1 MKVNKKVLENGF
13 SVISSVDNSNPL
25 ISLQL
30 YVKMGSTREKPSEA
44 GFSHFT
50 EHLVFKSTQKFPEN
64 KIMEQV
70 SFLGGNINAY
80 TEFDTTCFYLT
91 LPSEYLDEGID
102 ILTQIV
108 RYANFSDE
116 EFESERKVVIE
127 EFKQY
132 QDDPE
137 DFFIEEIAKFY
148 FKKNNYRNPIIG
160 NLERLQSCKPDELR
174 SFYKK
179 YYSPSNAFLIV
190 TGDINEK
197 ELDKILEKYFAFWEQ
212 KKIDKLPLMKED
224 FPNMPEFHTWHK
236 DISRDMLAFVLPD
249 LAETDTDANALALA
263 AKNFGIG
270 KNSRLFHRLFQIE
283 KIIDTIKVHSLSGLN
298 SGITIFLVMP
308 KKNADLKR
316 ITEIFIQ
323 ELNLL
328 YHYGLSELEVKE
340 KKRELIH
347 YYRYSY
353 EYVETIATG
362 LGNEEVLSDYTRFLR
377 YEETINKIDKK
388 SVDRAIRR
396 YYKPCSLFIYHL
408 GKENTDK
415 KTFMDLLKK
424 CERKS
429 DRIET
434 KLDFYKTTLPN
445 GMNIIF
451 KRIKGKPTIGIS
463 LSFRVSQLN
472 ETSKNLGI
480 NVSTS
485 SLLLYGNENSSYK
498 QLMNFCTSNG
508 INLGISPGLETTN
521 LRMKC
526 FTDMLP
532 SSLEIISDILQ
543 KPLFPKQHFENLRN
557 TFISGMDRISDFPQY
572 YANHLWRQMF
582 FGKKSN
588 MVSREGMKSTL
599 RALSRKQLI
608 NWYHQHYVPSNMHL
622 AIVGDFDFTQIE
634 AICEQLFS
642 NMENKDYKSEQK
654 IILTPS
660 EKKIQHLRKGLN
672 QANINLGGWAGNI
685 TKQADNTAFHVLAN
699 IIGGDSNSLLFEELR
714 EKRGLSYASHFSY
727 TSLMEKSYFELS
739 TLVDKDREDEAMDV
753 IMTILEKVKKKK
765 FSAKELQRT
774 KNYIRGQRLMD
785 EESALS
791 QAQNISIL
799 ESIGLGYKFYLE
811 RDKRL
816 ENVTLDQLQKLAEK
830 YFNEDNYYIH
840 IMN

>member
-1 MKVNKKVLENGF
+1 MKVNKKILENGF

-25 ISLQL
+25 VSLQL
-30 YVKMGSTREKPSEA
+30 YVKIGSTREKPSEA

-50 EHLVFKSTQKFPEN
+50 EHLVFKSTEKYPEN
-64 KIMEQV
+64 EIMEQV

-80 TEFDTTCFYLT
+80 TEFDTTCFYIT
-91 LPSEYLDEGID
+91 LPSEFLDEGID

-116 EFESERKVVIE
+116 EFESEKKVVIE

-174 SFYKK
+174 AFYKE
-179 YYSPSNAFLIV
+179 YYSPSNAFLVV
-190 TGDINEK
+190 TGDIDEN
-197 ELDKILEKYFAFWEQ
+197 ELDEILDKHFASWEQ
-212 KKIDKLPLMKED
+212 KKIEKMPLMKED
-224 FPNMPEFHTWHK
+224 FPNMPEVYTWEK

-249 LAETDTDANALALA
+249 LAETDVDANALALA

-283 KIIDTIKVHSLSGLN
+283 KLIDTIKVHSLSGLN
-298 SGITIFLVMP
+298 SGITIFLIMP

-316 ITEIFIQ
+316 ITEIFLQ

-353 EYVETIATG
+353 EYVESLATG

-377 YEETINKIDKK
+377 YEDTIDKIDKK
-388 SVDRAIRR
+388 SVDKAIQR

-408 GKENTDK
+408 GKEKIDTKVFFN
-415 KTFMDLLKK
+415 LLKN
-424 CERKS
+424 CDRKS
-429 DRIET
+429 DRKEN

-445 GMNIIF
+445 GMRITF
-451 KRIKGKPTIGIS
+451 KRVKGKPTVGVS

-485 SLLLYGNENSSYK
+485 SLLLYGNENRSYK

-508 INLGISPGLETTN
+508 ISLGISPGLETTN

-572 YANHLWRQMF
+572 YAHHLWSQMF

-588 MVSREGMKSTL
+588 LLNREGIKSTL

-608 NWYHQHYVPSNMHL
+608 DWYHQHYVPSNMDL
-622 AIVGDFDFTQIE
+622 AIVGDFNFHQIE
-634 AICEQLFS
+634 ATCEQLFS
-642 NMENKDYKSEQK
+642 SMEKKDYNSEQK
-654 IILTPS
+654 MILDPT
-660 EKKIQHLRKGLN
+660 KKKFQRLSKGLN
-672 QANINLGGWAGNI
+672 QANINIGGWAGSMTN
-685 TKQADNTAFHVLAN
+685 QADNTAFHVLAN
-699 IIGGDSNSLLFEELR
+699 LIGGDSNSLLFEELR
-714 EKRGLSYASHFSY
+714 EKRGLSYASHFGY

-739 TLVDKDREDEAMDV
+739 ALVDKDREDEAMEV
-753 IMTILEKVKKKK
+753 IMEILEKVKNEK
-765 FSAKELQRT
+765 FSEKELQRT

-785 EESALS
+785 EESVLS

-799 ESIGLGYKFYLE
+799 ESIGLGYQYYLD

-830 YFNEDNYYIH
+830 YFNEDNFYIH